1 MSGNLNLGDRVRVH
15 LYNRQGIL
23 FKTVEGVVSDFAPN
37 TEVAPGMKKNLVW
50 VTQIQ
55 DYERPNDLG
64 EMQQADEGWFAD
76 TDVEKIDEEAESGF
90 PYRVFSN

>member
-1 MSGNLNLGDRVRVH
+1 MYDKFQLGDRVRVH
-15 LYNRQGIL
+15 LYNRAGMLI
-23 FKTVEGVVSDFAPN
+23 KTLEGVVSDFAPE
-37 TEVAPGMKKNLVW
+37 TEVAPGQKKNLVW

-64 EMQQADEGWFAD
+64 EMQSVDEGWFAD
-76 TDVEKIDEEAESGF
+76 TDVEKVEEEAESGF